1 MYQDKSLYLLL
12 SKIFDMPRSLTGK
25 KEKYNYED
33 IFVGIE
39 DFEQWLLSLKKEFS
53 IKKKYTNEH
62 LAEHILIYN
71 KISKQ
76 TCKYHIL
83 AIEKSISIIKQEIK
97 LAKDNA
103 YPVEMDYIKG
113 KLALLRDILLDS
125 YELVGKCESFFLE
138 KPPSFELYRSRL
150 FTSNEIFNSSENLL
164 RRYFYYTDNTHSSA
178 SVFLIRQAIETKI
191 LNSLGIYNIVDYNNE
206 PAKFKFEKLVE
217 FITKN
222 KNIEFPIQKSLLLK
236 IAKWTNVYIH
246 RGIMQYHWQIIIVH
260 EVLKPLFSMGEG
272 KTMKHLF
279 GAVKLKKEYFE
290 NDLYNDILIY
300 LDLKDYKINKID
312 AKNEA
317 IIE

>member
-1 MYQDKSLYLLL
+1 MHQDKSLYLLL
-12 SKIFDMPRSLTGK
+12 NKIFDMPRSPTGER
-25 KEKYNYED
+25 EKYNYED

-39 DFEQWLLSLKKEFS
+39 DFEQWLLSLKKDFS
-53 IKKKYTNEH
+53 IKKEYTNEH
-62 LAEHILIYN
+62 IAEQILIYN
-71 KISKQ
+71 EISKQ

-83 AIEKSISIIKQEIK
+83 AIEKSISIIKKEIK

-150 FTSNEIFNSSENLL
+150 FTSNEIFYSSKNLL

-206 PAKFKFEKLVE
+206 PAKVKFEKLVE

-260 EVLKPLFSMGEG
+260 EVLTPLFSMGEG

-279 GAVKLKKEYFE
+279 GAVKIKKEYFE
-290 NDLYNDILIY
+290 NDLYNEILRY
-300 LDLKDYKINKID
+300 LDLEDYKINKID